1 MDAERPEGL
10 PLGRAEGLAQP
21 VPEAANVGGAGVHD
35 AVEVV
40 VPAYVDG
47 RGDLRVGVDRLAGR
61 GVGLHGATGSG
72 GGVDA
77 GTERLEEAHA
87 RGRQPAGGFVVG
99 GLRVCAV
106 DC

>member
-1 MDAERPEGL
+1 MP
-10 PLGRAEGLAQP
+10 
-21 VPEAANVGGAGVHD
+21 
-35 AVEVV
+35 VEVV

-72 GGVDA
+72 GGFDA

-87 RGRQPAGGFVVG
+87 PRASAGRRLRSRGSA
-99 GLRVCAV
+99 RVRCRLLA
-106 DC
+106 C